1 MVLTAVQNS
10 PERWYSTTVGQVS
23 TLIRGLNRGS
33 TLILTGRARKKIN
46 TTNYHINQK
55 RLAINQ
61 KILSKEVT
69 HLHRYK

>member
-33 TLILTGRARKKIN
+33 TLILTGCARKKIN
-46 TTNYHINQK
+46 ATNINQK
-55 RLAINQ
+55 RLVINQ